1 MGWPNA
7 NNRRKRRRLTAAC
20 FVAASIAAGGVEVLC
35 AQLRSGPTEQHK
47 VDGEAADRGRDV
59 WAAECIHCH
68 GTYARG
74 TERGANLIQSAL
86 FLQDRYGSKLGPFLK
101 NGHPMQSGSASADL
115 TQTQVEDLSHFIH
128 QRVFDTL
135 RGSPIFEVQNVL
147 TGDAAAGEAYFNG
160 AGGCNKCHSATGNL
174 AGIGGRL
181 NPAALQSRF
190 LFPQAGGF
198 RRRSRFSRD
207 PPPVIHPTTV
217 TVAPAGE
224 PVVTGVLVHLDDFNV
239 SLRDESGEYRTW
251 KRGPQLKVEKHDP
264 YAAHIELLDKYTD
277 KNMHDIVAYLETLQ

>member
-1 MGWPNA
+1 MA
-7 NNRRKRRRLTAAC
+7 LITAGSA
-20 FVAASIAAGGVEVLC
+20 EDLC
-35 AQLRSGPTEQHK
+35 AQLRAGPTEQHK
-47 VDGEAADRGRDV
+47 VDAEAADRGRAV

-74 TERGANLIQSAL
+74 TERGANLIQSRL
-86 FLQDRYGSKLGPFLK
+86 FLQDRYGSTLGPFLK
-101 NGHPMQSGSASADL
+101 KGHPRQSGSPSADL
-115 TQTQVEDLSHFIH
+115 SQTQVEELSHFIH

-147 TGDAAAGEAYFNG
+147 TGNAAAGEAYFNG
-160 AGGCNKCHSATGNL
+160 SGGCNQCHSATGDL
-174 AGIGGRL
+174 AGIGGRFS
-181 NPAALQSRF
+181 PPDLQSKF
-190 LFPQAGGF
+190 LFPQSARF
-198 RRRSRFSRD
+198 RRRSRFGQSR
-207 PPPVIHPTTV
+207 PVIRPTTV

-224 PVVTGVLVHLDDFNV
+224 TAVTGVLVHLDDFNV
-239 SLRDESGEYRTW
+239 SLRDESGEYRSW